1 MVPSNGPMYLRH
13 GFRRSNF
20 VPEFGA
26 SVMGIGPYA
35 LRGDEGRHAGVVV
48 PYGGF
53 INHPGQSS
61 HSGALAPV
69 GARNG

>member
-1 MVPSNGPMYLRH
+1 MRRGAPGVWPPPTKFRPGIWGVSH
-13 GFRRSNF
+13 GHR
-20 VPEFGA
+20 P
-26 SVMGIGPYA
+26 
-35 LRGDEGRHAGVVV
+35 LRGRETEDGGRHAGVVV

-61 HSGALAPV
+61 HSGALAPA